1 MIVLVCSVL
10 IYLMLVFFVLLVLS
24 PGTIYSL
31 IEFLVMCYIWRDM
44 FFWGGCSY
52 WISHWGIK
60 IIDWIRAIGY
70 DVRFEELYGLLL
82 FIMCPCKYL
91 VTSPWSDRLCGL
103 RFFFIVLSGLGL
115 LLRGFNMFFSLGPFS
130 LSCVSFFFCV
140 VRCVF
145 VLVFLLTLLVE
156 FCLCIDLRLWGF
168 SLLHFNTFA

>member
-91 VTSPWSDRLCGL
+91 VTSP
-103 RFFFIVLSGLGL
+103 
-115 LLRGFNMFFSLGPFS
+115 
-130 LSCVSFFFCV
+130 
-140 VRCVF
+140 
-145 VLVFLLTLLVE
+145 
-156 FCLCIDLRLWGF
+156 
-168 SLLHFNTFA
+168 